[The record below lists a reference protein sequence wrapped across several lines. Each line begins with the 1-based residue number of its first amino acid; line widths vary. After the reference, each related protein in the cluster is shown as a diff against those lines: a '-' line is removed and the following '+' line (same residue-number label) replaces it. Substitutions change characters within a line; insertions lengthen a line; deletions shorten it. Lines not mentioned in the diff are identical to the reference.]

1 MNRIG
6 MSPAA
11 AALLRALLERGGDRA
26 ERILLS
32 DVRSTD
38 WQSLTFTG
46 ERHCFGL
53 RIAGPDAEAVVERL
67 TAGLEDAEFSLAGQI
82 VADIALSA
90 PPTRLADGSILVA
103 IEALTIA
110 D

>member
-1 MNRIG
+1 

-11 AALLRALLERGGDRA
+11 AGLLRALLQRGGDRA
-26 ERILLS
+26 DRILLS

-53 RIAGPDAEAVVERL
+53 RIAGADADAVLERL
-67 TAGLEDAEFSLAGQI
+67 SAGLEDAEFALPGQI
-82 VADIALSA
+82 VADIALGA
-90 PPTRLADGSILVA
+90 PPTRAPDGSILVT
-103 IEALTIA
+103 IEA
-110 D
+110 

>member
-1 MNRIG
+1 

-11 AALLRALLERGGDRA
+11 AAVLRARIARGGAGA

-53 RIAGPDAEAVVERL
+53 RIVGPDAAAVAARL
-67 TAGLEDAEFSLAGQI
+67 TGGLAEAEFAIPGQI

-90 PPTRLADGSILVA
+90 PPATAADGAISVA
-103 IEALTIA
+103 IEVLTLV